1 MFRVRSSLF
10 LKSFLLGIFSIL
22 TGIGLLQNIMASTGG
37 KEFILA
43 AIVAPVVL
51 IGAFI
56 SIIPVLPHKQRDV
69 YEPLYLFT
77 AAMFSVFILLFLLV
91 ISILFTL
98 ELRKNLIQEA

>member
-56 SIIPVLPHKQRDV
+56 SIIPVLPH
-69 YEPLYLFT
+69 
-77 AAMFSVFILLFLLV
+77 
-91 ISILFTL
+91 
-98 ELRKNLIQEA
+98 